1 MKVLFDHHLFYQ
13 LYGGASK
20 YFVKMI
26 SHLPQDSWET
36 TALWS
41 INEYAR
47 ATGLIHTVKKR
58 FKGEVSVLE
67 RVNRIYTTYKIVKG
81 QFNVL
86 HQTDFDNYFYKELGD
101 KPLVVTY
108 HDSNLS
114 TIDPHPA
121 IVKKQEKALHRANA
135 IIVVSQNT
143 KKDLLDLFDVDEK
156 KVHVIYHGIDIPD
169 LQEFPKERIIKD
181 EYFLYVGRRSTYK
194 NFKRLASAFA
204 RLHKIYKNIKL
215 VCTSQEFTEEEY
227 YFFSSLSIDDALI
240 AVKASEQEMIQLYRD
255 AVALVFPSLYEG
267 FGMPILEAWSCRCP
281 VILAN
286 ASCFPEIADNAA
298 IYFDPYSEN
307 DMFQRLLEVYESRKL
322 RLKLISLGEKRVLDY
337 SWSKCAKEHM
347 RVYNL
352 FT

>member
-1 MKVLFDHHLFYQ
+1 MKILFDHHLFYQ

-26 SHLPQDSWET
+26 SHLPKDSWEAT
-36 TALWS
+36 VLWS
-41 INEYAR
+41 TNEYAR
-47 ATGLIHTVKKR
+47 ATGLFHTVKKR
-58 FKGEVSVLE
+58 FKGEDSVLE
-67 RVNRIYTTYKIVKG
+67 RINRIYTTYEIGKG
-81 QFNVL
+81 HFDVL

-114 TIDPHPA
+114 TIDPHPE
-121 IVKKQEKALHRANA
+121 IVKRQEKALRRANA
-135 IIVVSQNT
+135 IIAVSQNT
-143 KKDLLDLFDVDEK
+143 KKDLLNLFDVDEK
-156 KVHVIYHGIDIPD
+156 KVHVIYHGIDIPN

-194 NFKRLASAFA
+194 NFKRLVSAFA
-204 RLHKIYKNIKL
+204 RFHKNYKNVKL
-215 VCTSQEFTEEEY
+215 VCTSQEFTEEEHH
-227 YFFSSLSIDDALI
+227 FFSSLSIDDALI

-307 DMFQRLLEVYESRKL
+307 DMFQRLLEVYESKQL
-322 RLKLISLGEKRVLDY
+322 RLKLVSLGGKRVLDY
-337 SWSKCAKEHM
+337 SWEKCANEHM